1 MPGRRIAAGSG
12 RCDPGIKNLPAFRL
26 FIDLLAGEGGHRAI
40 KALLA
45 KSVTHVFGINRNP
58 CVRNGP
64 LSSGRSERFELPTPG
79 FEVVCVRCYI
89 NDLAA
94 SCCNGVAA
102 TSRAALIEYL
112 RRRTDRRHRR

>member
-64 LSSGRSERFELPTPG
+64 LSSGALGEIRTPDPRIRSRLCPLLYQRLSRFVLQ
-79 FEVVCVRCYI
+79 RCCGYFPSSF
-89 NDLAA
+89 N
-94 SCCNGVAA
+94 
-102 TSRAALIEYL
+102 
-112 RRRTDRRHRR
+112 